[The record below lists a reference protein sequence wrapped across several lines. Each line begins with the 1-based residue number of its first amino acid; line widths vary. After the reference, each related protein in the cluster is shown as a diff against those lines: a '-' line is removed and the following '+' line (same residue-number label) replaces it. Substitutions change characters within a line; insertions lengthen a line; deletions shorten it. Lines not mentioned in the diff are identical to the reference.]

1 MNLIDDEVNN
11 QKEKNIKAI
20 KIIGGALIFLIILV
34 IILIT
39 YLGYLKSK
47 KLKFTLDGNNQEI
60 TSDLFY
66 YDDSGYLYISIK
78 DLCNIL
84 KLNSIKAEYNNGEYK
99 KYNESLS
106 ECNIKQENEISGYT
120 QDSNT
125 IYKVSMED
133 GSYEYFNID
142 KQVKNIN
149 NKLYTTKQGILIGF
163 NITVTENKNT
173 NSISMYTLDQLVNY
187 YADSIKG
194 TVVKPQEM
202 SFENK
207 KAVKYDMIITQNA
220 NNEFGVQRISTG
232 DMVLGNKY
240 SALKFME
247 GTQDFIVTTPEKK
260 QGIISTTGGKTIDP
274 KLQFSEIKQIKN
286 DLYLVKNDKGK
297 YGVYNREKQKN
308 IIYPEYDVI
317 GVDPDQFT
325 SDDIKNNYILYDYC
339 IPCCKK
345 GDQGVNKWT
354 IININGEK
362 LVNQTFDSI
371 GYIKGTS
378 DGVKYNN
385 LLLIPEIEGIIV
397 NKSSKYGVISSLGK
411 ILVPIATEQI
421 YAEAAG
427 GENTYYMVYNNNT
440 YNLIEELKKANIK
453 IEKRSDEE
461 KTSNED
467 SNATTSTDKNNE

>member
-1 MNLIDDEVNN
+1 MNLIDNEVNN
-11 QKEKNIKAI
+11 QKEKNTKAI
-20 KIIGGALIFLIILV
+20 KIVGGLLIFLIILAIV
-34 IILIT
+34 LVT

-47 KLKFTLDGNNQEI
+47 KLKFTLDGEQLEF
-60 TSDLFY
+60 TSDMFY
-66 YDDSGYLYISIK
+66 YDENGSLYVSIK
-78 DLCNIL
+78 DLCNTL
-84 KLNSIKAEYNNGEYK
+84 KIKGIKAEYNNGAYK

-106 ECNIKQENEISGYT
+106 ECNIKQENEIAGFT

-125 IYKVSMED
+125 IYKVSKED

-163 NITVTENKNT
+163 NITVSENRNT

-187 YADSIKG
+187 YADNING
-194 TVVKPQEM
+194 TVVNPQEM

-207 KAVKYDMIITQNA
+207 KAVKYDMIITKNT
-220 NNEFGVQRISTG
+220 NNEYGVQKISTG
-232 DMVLGNKY
+232 DMILGNKY
-240 SALKFME
+240 AALKFIE
-247 GTQDFIVTTPEKK
+247 STQDFIVTTPEKK

-274 KLQFSEIKQIKN
+274 KLQFSEIKQLKN

-308 IIYPEYDVI
+308 IIYPEYDAI
-317 GVDPDQFT
+317 GVDSEQFT
-325 SDDIKNNYILYDYC
+325 SDDIKNSYILYDYC

-345 GDQGVNKWT
+345 DEKGVNKW
-354 IININGEK
+354 IIMNINGEK
-362 LVNQTFDSI
+362 LINQTFDSI

-397 NKSSKYGVISSLGK
+397 NKDSKYGVISSLGK

-421 YAEAAG
+421 YAEIAG
-427 GENTYYMVYNNNT
+427 GEYTYYMVYNNNT

-453 IEKRSDEE
+453 IEKREE
-461 KTSNED
+461 
-467 SNATTSTDKNNE
+467 TTESSTTEK